1 MFILLLNRGL
11 FSPDSCY
18 YQAERGLSTTKI
30 NKNKVLKTFT
40 GHQYIGLP
48 NTNNGLEGIFADIKT
63 KLRVHS
69 GLCKDNRKKLIDEY
83 LSRHY

>member
-40 GHQYIGLP
+40 GHQYKRMKEFGDKLQGH
-48 NTNNGLEGIFADIKT
+48 TLVYKLEKHTDDWDKPYSCQIYIF
-63 KLRVHS
+63 VS
-69 GLCKDNRKKLIDEY
+69 SY
-83 LSRHY
+83 Y

>member
-11 FSPDSCY
+11 LSPDSCY

-40 GHQYIGLP
+40 GHQYNFTIYVIIYNIALQ
-48 NTNNGLEGIFADIKT
+48 
-63 KLRVHS
+63 
-69 GLCKDNRKKLIDEY
+69 CNRQPQWTD
-83 LSRHY
+83 R